1 MPLRGLFGPVAIA
14 AILLASPSEG
24 QESAPTPPPA
34 ASTPAAPAPAG
45 GAPSAGAAPLRLS
58 DQPAMRVD
66 RLPADNPFGLEAE
79 APAAPP
85 AKPAFTEQV
94 VESSLF
100 AAVHVD
106 KSGHVT
112 ASERVRDPIPS
123 LAADSKKSFD
133 RWSFDPA
140 RKDGQPVETWAS
152 VRVEMAVTVRPP
164 KVEQIA
170 LKPVLPSSPIPAP
183 LEWSA
188 DQAWYDAAPAGRA
201 PDGTVAIEQADT
213 IAVPKKTRWDADSY
227 KGPFSIRMWV
237 KIDAAGH
244 AVRTIPIQ
252 ASDPLLISYFRKQIP
267 GWQFKPATVK
277 GQPAESWAELSM
289 SGTIAWSAEVKQI
302 ANLRKTLSGGA
313 AVRR

>member
-1 MPLRGLFGPVAIA
+1 MSLRGLLGPVAIA
-14 AILLASPSEG
+14 AVLIASPSQG
-24 QESAPTPPPA
+24 QENVPTPPTA
-34 ASTPAAPAPAG
+34 APAAPAGP
-45 GAPSAGAAPLRLS
+45 PSAGAAPLRLS
-58 DQPAMRVD
+58 DQPATRVD

-79 APAAPP
+79 SPAALP

-100 AAVHVD
+100 AVVHVD
-106 KSGHVT
+106 KAGHVT
-112 ASERVRDPIPS
+112 GSDRVRDPIPS

-152 VRVEMAVTVRPP
+152 VRVEMTVTVRPP
-164 KVEQIA
+164 KIEQIA

-183 LEWSA
+183 LEWNA
-188 DQAWYDAAPAGRA
+188 DQAWYDAAPAGRP
-201 PDGTVAIEQADT
+201 PDGSVAIEQADT
-213 IAVPKKTRWDADSY
+213 IAVPKKTKWVADSY
-227 KGPFSIRMWV
+227 MGPFSIRMWV

-244 AVRTIPIQ
+244 AARTIPIQ
-252 ASDPLLISYFRKQIP
+252 ASDPLLIAYFRKQLSA
-267 GWQFKPATVK
+267 WQLKPATVK
-277 GQPAESWAELSM
+277 GQPAESWAELAM

-302 ANLRKTLSGGA
+302 ANLRKTLSGSS